1 MWLQTWLNSGT
12 KQFSFICSVLVYFL
26 EVHSFCLWGT
36 VATES
41 PSLRVFRI
49 EPPCLV
55 EIVMDP
61 FRINELRGKAL
72 STVKKKLRMVA
83 IVRGNGC
90 WGRHTI
96 KMSK

>member
-1 MWLQTWLNSGT
+1 M
-12 KQFSFICSVLVYFL
+12 
-26 EVHSFCLWGT
+26 

-41 PSLRVFRI
+41 PSLHVFRI

-72 STVKKKLRMVA
+72 RTVKTKLRMVA
-83 IVRGNGC
+83 ITGNGC
-90 WGRHTI
+90 LGKTHNQNVKI
-96 KMSK
+96 II